1 MRRPM
6 GEEAIGTL
14 VGFKALFRWVIFQQK
29 NSPFDNPPF
38 INYCN
43 FVVIQ
48 SEMPLW
54 TSITTEL

>member
-1 MRRPM
+1 MK
-6 GEEAIGTL
+6 EEAIGTL
-14 VGFKALFRWVIFQQK
+14 VGFKAQFRWVIFQQN

-38 INYCN
+38 INYCY